1 MQQGNKV
8 FREEALER
16 LSSPEQLDKLMRVV
30 KPQTWLPLASMGCL
44 VPSPGQPRCKRGQI
58 LLGKPSAFP

>member
-1 MQQGNKV
+1 MQSYVPLFRSYAKIRHRMEFMHQGNKV

-30 KPQTWLPLASMGCL
+30 RPQT
-44 VPSPGQPRCKRGQI
+44 
-58 LLGKPSAFP
+58 